1 MRLASK
7 KVNMNS
13 PLWVCV
19 VDSAKAKGM
28 ACAKTGMEA
37 CRSEPGM
44 FGWK

>member
-19 VDSAKAKGM
+19 VDSAKAKGI
-28 ACAKTGMEA
+28 ACAKARMEA
-37 CRSEPGM
+37 CRSGPGM
-44 FGWK
+44 FGRK